1 VPPVVS
7 RQPYVAVGLA
17 VVSVSFSSVFI
28 LWSASP
34 PVTIALYR
42 LAIASAILA
51 PVAVLHPSKPLRRVA
66 RGDAALMALVGLVL
80 AAHFAFWITSLRM
93 TSVAS
98 STILV
103 TSHPLLVGLLS
114 HFALRERLT
123 ARASTG
129 ILLGFVGVVAIGL
142 VDSNVSGESLAGD
155 VLAFLGGVMAGLY
168 FLLGRTIRQ
177 RVPLLGYALVVYACA
192 AAFLLA
198 FAVGLGEDLAP
209 VGDLPRELVLFLA
222 MALIPQIG
230 GHTMYNWALR
240 WVPAPVVSLSL
251 VGEPIGSS
259 LLVWA
264 LLAQVPN
271 NAPAVAAAGVLALV
285 GIYLAASAEGPR
297 TMEAARDVG

>member
-1 VPPVVS
+1 MPPLVS
-7 RQPYVAVGLA
+7 RRPYVAVGLA

-51 PVAVLHPSKPLRRVA
+51 PVAVLHPSKPLRGVA
-66 RGDAALMALVGLVL
+66 RRDVGLMALVGLVL

-123 ARASTG
+123 ARASAG
-129 ILLGFVGVVAIGL
+129 ILLGFVGVVAIAY

-155 VLAFLGGVMAGLY
+155 VLAFLGGVMAGFY

-177 RVPLLGYALVVYACA
+177 RVPLLGYALVVYASA
-192 AAFLLA
+192 AAFLA
-198 FAVGLGEDLAP
+198 VFAVGLGDGLMP
-209 VGDLPRELVLFLA
+209 VGDVPTELVLFLA

-230 GHTMYNWALR
+230 GHTLYNWALR

-259 LLVWA
+259 LLAWA
-264 LLAQVPN
+264 LLGSVPN
-271 NAPAVAAAGVLALV
+271 NAPAVAAAGVLALA
-285 GIYLAASAEGPR
+285 GIYLAASAEGPPAVETR
-297 TMEAARDVG
+297 RAVM

>member
-1 VPPVVS
+1 MA
-7 RQPYVAVGLA
+7 RRPYVAVGFA
-17 VVSVSFSSVFI
+17 VASVSFSSIFI
-28 LWSASP
+28 LWSESP
-34 PVTIALYR
+34 PITIALYR

-51 PVAVLHPSKPLRRVA
+51 PVAVLHPSKPLRGVA
-66 RGDAALMALVGLVL
+66 RRDVGLMALVGLVL

-103 TSHPLLVGLLS
+103 TSHPLLVGLIS
-114 HFALRERLT
+114 HFALRERLA

-129 ILLGFVGVVAIGL
+129 ILLGFVGVVAIAF
-142 VDSNVSGESLAGD
+142 VDSSVSGESLAGD
-155 VLAFLGGVMAGLY
+155 VLAFLGGVMAGFY

-177 RVPLLGYALVVYACA
+177 RVPLLGYALVVYASA
-192 AAFLLA
+192 AAFLA
-198 FAVGLGEDLAP
+198 MFAVGLGEGLAP

-230 GHTMYNWALR
+230 GHTLYNWALR

-259 LLVWA
+259 LLAWA

-297 TMEAARDVG
+297 TMEARDVG